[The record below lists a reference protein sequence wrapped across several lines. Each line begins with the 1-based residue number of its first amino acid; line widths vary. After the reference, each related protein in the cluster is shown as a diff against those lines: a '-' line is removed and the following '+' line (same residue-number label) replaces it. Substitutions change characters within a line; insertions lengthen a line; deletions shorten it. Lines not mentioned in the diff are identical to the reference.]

1 MRYLL
6 KNATIVDTNNNTDNV
21 HILVEGKKIL
31 KVSKEAPEI
40 PAIEYDLSG
49 YTVMPG
55 FINTHV
61 HLIDCFDAFNE
72 DKLKKWLM
80 SGITTLRDEGILSGH
95 TTKEAVDWRDK
106 NKNSSMYPSIVLC
119 GKFIAAKNGY
129 GGIEPLEVTSESEA
143 REAVRIQADE
153 GVDHIKIALD
163 EGYDAYT
170 QSLELLPLN
179 ILAAICDQAHKM
191 GKKVSAHVIRS
202 DKLEILLKAGID
214 DAAHTCFDKI
224 SDETLEYMVKNNI
237 TMTPTLSVYGEI
249 TANWGA
255 PFLYTAMENT
265 KRFVDMGGVIGL
277 GNDYIEEKEI
287 WSPVGM
293 PVMEIE
299 LLLKAGLT
307 MNQVIEA
314 ATLGGAKILGKD
326 DHGKIEENCIADIIA
341 VKGNPYDIPYLL
353 SSVNFVMKEGV
364 IVKTNNNQ
372 YK

>member
-6 KNATIVDTNNNTDNV
+6 KNATIVDSNNNIDNV

-31 KVSKEAPEI
+31 KVSKEVPDI

-61 HLIDCFDAFNE
+61 HLIDCFDPFNE

-80 SGITTLRDEGILSGH
+80 SGITALRDEGILSRH
-95 TTKEAVDWRDK
+95 NAKDAVHWREK
-106 NKNSSMYPSIVLC
+106 CKNSCMYPSIALC

-129 GGIEPLEVTSESEA
+129 GGIEPLEVTTENEA
-143 REAVRIQADE
+143 RDAVRIQVDE

-170 QSLELLPLN
+170 QSLELLPFN

-191 GKKVSAHVIRS
+191 EKKVSAHVIRS

-224 SDETLEYMVKNNI
+224 SDEILEHMVKNNI
-237 TMTPTLSVYGEI
+237 SMTPTLSMYGEL
-249 TANWGA
+249 TTNWGA
-255 PFLYTAMENT
+255 PLLDGAMDNT

-293 PVMEIE
+293 PVMEIA

-326 DHGKIEENCIADIIA
+326 DQGKIEENYIADIIA

-364 IVKTNNNQ
+364 IVKNI
-372 YK
+372 

>member
-6 KNATIVDTNNNTDNV
+6 KNATILGSNNNSNNV
-21 HILVEGKKIL
+21 HILVEGRRIL
-31 KVSKEAPEI
+31 KVSKEVPDI

-55 FINTHV
+55 FINAHV
-61 HLIDCFDAFNE
+61 HLIDCYDPFNE

-80 SGITTLRDEGILSGH
+80 SGITALRDEGILSRH
-95 TTKEAVDWRDK
+95 TTKDAVNWRDK
-106 NKNSSMYPSIVLC
+106 CKNSSMYPSIAIC

-129 GGIEPLEVTSESEA
+129 GGIEPLEVTTESEA
-143 REAVRIQADE
+143 RDAVRFQVDE

-170 QSLELLPLN
+170 QSLDLLPLN
-179 ILAAICDQAHKM
+179 VLAAICDQAHKM

-214 DAAHTCFDKI
+214 DAAHTCCDRI
-224 SDETLEYMVKNNI
+224 PDETLEYMTTNNV
-237 TMTPTLSVYGEI
+237 TMTPTLSIYGEI
-249 TANWGA
+249 TTNWGA
-255 PFLYTAMENT
+255 PFLYKAMDNA

-277 GNDYIEEKEI
+277 GNDYIEEKEV

-326 DHGKIEENCIADIIA
+326 DLGKIEENYIADIIA

-364 IVKTNNNQ
+364 IVKNN
-372 YK
+372 